1 MGLWKT
7 LSNDPKKLAAV
18 SDFLTGF
25 GSGISAGN
33 KPGVSP
39 LAALSMGFQGG
50 TQGIKEAEKQR
61 RETAYKD
68 MQMQQLMAQH
78 KANQAKLVKEQEAL
92 KRDAAFTQATQSLD
106 PNSDT
111 FTKDVINAA
120 MRIGGTKAGEFIKNA
135 RTAQTMG
142 IAQDKAYMERL
153 LFPGKLDAQKFAAD
167 KTTRDAEAAA
177 RAAEL
182 HPSKL
187 SKAESDAELAAYK
200 AENPDSEGLYLEQ
213 PDGTIL
219 SMGGGDKVL
228 KRKAAERWKQLN
240 IADMEV
246 AGVKEMVNTRLAS
259 DPTLI
264 GIPGG
269 FQEHASTALSGTG
282 RMFRALGLGNVP
294 VVENILD
301 MIKKTEDLGWGKA
314 AEDRIKIQSDL
325 ALLKTNLLDLL
336 PARGKRL
343 KSEVEAFAE
352 LVGKKET
359 SPKLLMTRLEKLADS
374 INDSIMYDLI
384 ANTWG
389 SMSKGIK
396 EGSPEQLARFPIKA
410 INKADFVTWASKV
423 PVSTIDIGDISK
435 EKWALLVE
443 NQESL
448 PDDWKRMVDL
458 YKGR

>member
-1 MGLWKT
+1 MAGDLVN
-7 LSNDPKKLAAV
+7 LLA
-18 SDFLTGF
+18 D
-25 GSGISAGN
+25 
-33 KPGVSP
+33 
-39 LAALSMGFQGG
+39 
-50 TQGIKEAEKQR
+50 
-61 RETAYKD
+61 
-68 MQMQQLMAQH
+68 
-78 KANQAKLVKEQEAL
+78 VKEQEAL
-92 KRDAAFTQATQSLD
+92 KRDAAFTQAAQALD

-111 FTKDVINAA
+111 YKRDLTNLAIKYSGAGG
-120 MRIGGTKAGEFIKNA
+120 IGGTNIGALIKNLESA
-135 RTAQTMG
+135 E
-142 IAQDKAYMERL
+142 DKANAKR
-153 LFPGKLDAQKFAAD
+153 
-167 KTTRDAEAAA
+167 AAA
-177 RAAEL
+177 EEERKAAEEAREAEL

-187 SKAESDAELAAYK
+187 SKAKSDADLAAYK

-246 AGVKEMVNTRLAS
+246 AGVKEMVNARLAS

-374 INDSIMYDLI
+374 VNDSIMYDLI